1 MASTGTRLRW
11 QSYRPLIRC
20 RLPGPQLPA
29 QTARRSVRCASAP
42 AANAAVSSCLT
53 CTQRSLSCRR
63 MESVIPLRE
72 SPETPYI
79 LATPRATKV
88 STSTS
93 ATAFLPIACP
103 PSSRSERRGEFDRVR
118 TLVDGTPTQVGC
130 CGRAGP
136 RRIVQSVGSGSALGH
151 GTPPCEG
158 PRLAGASP
166 VAKDCTAGRLL
177 DPHEVA

>member
-103 PSSRSERRGEFDRVR
+103 PSSRSERRGKFDRIR
-118 TLVDGTPTQVGC
+118 TLVDRTQLWSDVVDEHDLEEWFSQLVLDQPLAMVLRHAKAGDPMRRVRSERLCRGTAP
-130 CGRAGP
+130 
-136 RRIVQSVGSGSALGH
+136 
-151 GTPPCEG
+151 
-158 PRLAGASP
+158 
-166 VAKDCTAGRLL
+166 
-177 DPHEVA
+177 